1 MIRNLVF
8 LIFLGCYASAA
19 APVNPGT
26 VPQELEGVG
35 IEEKLGA
42 QLDLGLKFMGSDGHL
57 VPLGSF
63 FKQKGRPV
71 ALVFAYYTCP
81 MLCSMVLNG
90 ASQSFREL
98 PWTIGSEFDVVTIS
112 IDPRDDW
119 QLAAKKKSV
128 YLTNYERSAS
138 GWNFLA
144 DYAGNAKVLAD
155 QVGFKYKWDPTKEQ
169 YAHVAGMLILTPEGK
184 ISRYLYG
191 VKFKNRDLRLSLTEA
206 SESRSG
212 ASFERFLLYCF
223 HYDANAR
230 SYVFFAT
237 NIMRVGGVM
246 VVLILG
252 TVLWRLFRAEN
263 EHLRTAQ

>member
-1 MIRNLVF
+1 MIRQLIV
-8 LIFLGCYASAA
+8 LIFIGSLTFAA
-19 APVNPGT
+19 VPVNPAT

-35 IEEKLGA
+35 IEEKLGT
-42 QLDLGLKFMGSDGHL
+42 QLDLGLKFMSSDGHP
-57 VPLGSF
+57 VPLSSF
-63 FKQKGRPV
+63 FSQKGRPV

-98 PWTIGSEFDVVTIS
+98 PWTIGKEFDVVTIS

-119 QLAAKKKSV
+119 QIAAKKKST

-169 YAHVAGMLILTPEGK
+169 YAHAAGMVILTPEGK
-184 ISRYLYG
+184 VSRYLYG
-191 VKFKNRDLRLSLTEA
+191 VKFKSRDLRLSLTEA
-206 SESRSG
+206 SESRAG
-212 ASFERFLLYCF
+212 ASFEQFLLYCF
-223 HYDANAR
+223 HYDPNAR

-237 NIMRVGGVM
+237 NLMRGGGVM

-263 EHLRTAQ
+263 QNLRTAL